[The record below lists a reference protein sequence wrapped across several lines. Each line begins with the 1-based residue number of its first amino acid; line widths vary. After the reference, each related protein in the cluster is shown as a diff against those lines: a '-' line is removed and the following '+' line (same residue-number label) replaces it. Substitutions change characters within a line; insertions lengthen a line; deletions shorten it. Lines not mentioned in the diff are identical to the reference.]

1 MAIKSGQIDVGLT
14 ATEIPVTCKQ
24 PFRLQV
30 KNLDNTDDVFIG
42 NGDVTAT
49 TGIRLDKEERIEFFL
64 APFDKLSVVS
74 TKTGHKVAFILFSQ
88 TQDC

>member
-1 MAIKSGQIDVGLT
+1 MVKSGQIAVGTT

-24 PFRLQV
+24 PFRVQV
-30 KNLDNTDDVFIG
+30 KNLDNTDEIFIG
-42 NGDVTAT
+42 DMSVTTT

-64 APFDKLSVVS
+64 APFDKLFVVS
-74 TKTGHKVAFILFSQ
+74 TKAGHNVAFILFSQ

>member
-1 MAIKSGQIDVGLT
+1 MVKSGQIAVGTT

-24 PFRLQV
+24 PFRIQV
-30 KNLDNTDDVFIG
+30 KNLDNTDEVFIG
-42 NGDVTAT
+42 DMSVTTT

-64 APFDKLSVVS
+64 APFDKLFVVS
-74 TKTGHKVAFILFSQ
+74 SKAGHNVGFILFSQ

>member
-1 MAIKSGQIDVGLT
+1 MVKSGQIAVGTT

-24 PFRLQV
+24 PFRIQV
-30 KNLDNTDDVFIG
+30 KNLDNTDEIFIG
-42 NGDVTAT
+42 DMSVTTT

-64 APFDKLSVVS
+64 APFDKLFVVS
-74 TKTGHKVAFILFSQ
+74 SKAGHNVGFILFSQ

>member
-1 MAIKSGQIDVGLT
+1 MVKSGQVAVGTT

-24 PFRLQV
+24 PFRIQV
-30 KNLDNTDDVFIG
+30 KNLDNTDAIFIG
-42 NGDVTAT
+42 DMSVTTT

-64 APFDKLSVVS
+64 APFDKLFVVS
-74 TKTGHKVAFILFSQ
+74 SKAGHNVAFILFSQ

>member
-1 MAIKSGQIDVGLT
+1 MVKSGQIAVGTT

-24 PFRLQV
+24 PFRIQV
-30 KNLDNTDDVFIG
+30 KNLDNTDEIFIG
-42 NGDVTAT
+42 DMSVTTT

-64 APFDKLSVVS
+64 APFDKLFVVS
-74 TKTGHKVAFILFSQ
+74 TKAGHNVGFILFSQ

>member
-1 MAIKSGQIDVGLT
+1 MVKSGQIAVNTT

-24 PFRLQV
+24 PFRIQV
-30 KNLDNTDDVFIG
+30 KNLDNTDSVFIG
-42 NGDVTAT
+42 NGDVTAS
-49 TGIRLDKEERIEFFL
+49 TGMRLAKEERIEFFL

-74 TKTGHKVAFILFSQ
+74 TKTGHNVAFILFSQ